1 MNYYRVSLG
10 QKSLLLPVINI
21 VVELNQA
28 WGLKSWLKLNST
40 ISNINF
46 LIKLEIVELNDTNL
60 SKYVIFVLF
69 ICLKRVKP
77 GKLK

>member
-1 MNYYRVSLG
+1 MNYYRVALG

-60 SKYVIFVLF
+60 SKYAFLFFLFVLKG
-69 ICLKRVKP
+69 LN
-77 GKLK
+77 LEN